1 MPING
6 VALGALAM
14 GSVFLWSAIKGKS
27 VLATTQSLITGK
39 NPGTL
44 PQTSPIADITNT
56 TSGTTG
62 TTSNGPIGT
71 AGSNTHNLILIG
83 KYLNSNGYSKAAA
96 AGICGCIAGESGGN
110 PESVGSGGNGLIG
123 WTPARPGI
131 VTGNPTK
138 DLQTQL
144 PMIIAYNNAQGAGLV
159 AQLNAIKDPISAA
172 KFYSERFERP
182 AVKDSDVRTS
192 MALLVYG
199 AI

>member
-1 MPING
+1 MAING

-27 VLATTQSLITGK
+27 VLATTQSIITGK

-44 PQTSPIADITNT
+44 PQSNPIADV
-56 TSGTTG
+56 TG
-62 TTSNGPIGT
+62 TSDSGSTGVSNGPIGS
-71 AGSNTHNLILIG
+71 AGSNTHNLIVIG
-83 KYLNSNGYSKAAA
+83 KYLMANGYSKAAA

-131 VTGNPTK
+131 VTGNATK

-144 PMIIAYNNAQGAGLV
+144 PMIVAYNNAQGSGLV
-159 AQLNAIKDPISAA
+159 KQLNAIKNPVSAA
-172 KFYSERFERP
+172 NFYSERFERP
-182 AVKDSDVRTS
+182 AVKDSDVRAS